1 MSSYVLS
8 ARALVVLGAAAVGC
22 MALPVTS
29 FAQSSAETACFVGP
43 AKMSDAEV
51 QSFLTTPAALL
62 TQFSNGGLPMSTR
75 VRSLAGSDSATLD
88 PILGLVATANPTQV
102 AAIGAGLARVAKAC
116 AVSNPEYAATISEK
130 VALLGNPALETAFNA
145 AAAEVQTAALGGGT
159 APAAGTGG
167 GTVGAI
173 GGGGTAGG
181 GANGNSGG
189 TAASGNSSGSFST
202 GGGGSVSTTT
212 TTNSVSPSTL

>member
-22 MALPVTS
+22 MALPTAS

-62 TQFSNGGLPMSTR
+62 TQFSSGGLPMSTR

-88 PILGLVATANPTQV
+88 PILGLVATANPAQV

-116 AVSNPEYAATISEK
+116 AATSPEYAATISEK

-145 AAAEVQTAALGGGT
+145 SAAEVQTAALGAG
-159 APAAGTGG
+159 APAGAGG

-181 GANGNSGG
+181 GGNGASGG